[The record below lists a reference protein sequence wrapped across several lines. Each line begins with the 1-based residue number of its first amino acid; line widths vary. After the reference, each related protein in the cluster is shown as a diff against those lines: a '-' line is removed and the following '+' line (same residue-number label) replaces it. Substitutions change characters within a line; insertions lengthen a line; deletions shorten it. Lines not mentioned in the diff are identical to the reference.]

1 MVLQGGVMG
10 AGGATGHVAYVQS
23 VQRDAN
29 GNPTSFTISEQNWN
43 GSKASTSR
51 TIPVSDLPGD
61 GVDFVG

>member
-10 AGGATGHVAYVQS
+10 AGATTGHVAVVES

-29 GNPTSFTISEQNWN
+29 GNPTSFTVSEQNWN